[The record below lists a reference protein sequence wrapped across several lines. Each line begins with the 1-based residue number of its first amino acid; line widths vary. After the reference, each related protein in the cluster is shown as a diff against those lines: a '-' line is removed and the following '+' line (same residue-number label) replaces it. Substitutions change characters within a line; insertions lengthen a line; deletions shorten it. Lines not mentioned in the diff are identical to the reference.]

1 MKYIFQN
8 YAGFQRHSQLI
19 VSPKTGKILTML
31 EIRTDT
37 NPEDSKQYQLTD
49 EELIELRDLLTCII
63 DNNSTK
69 LKKTQLDI
77 QDAEIIV

>member
-1 MKYIFQN
+1 MRYMFQN

-19 VSPKTGKILTML
+19 ITPKTGNVLTML

-49 EELIELRDLLTCII
+49 EELL
-63 DNNSTK
+63 
-69 LKKTQLDI
+69 
-77 QDAEIIV
+77 